1 MNAVTFGVYSYIM
14 KRYGS
19 SEYDAD
25 LDTLENLVER
35 LGLNKGW
42 EKTVE
47 KPEKPYYLNS
57 NQSQQIIEFKDYI
70 LLKEKYLI
78 YYLYKYFYGQLE

>member
-1 MNAVTFGVYSYIM
+1 MI
-14 KRYGS
+14 GS
-19 SEYDAD
+19 LYNRERGGWR
-25 LDTLENLVER
+25 EVER
-35 LGLNKGW
+35 LQVKYEICW
-42 EKTVE
+42 ISIDQEKTVE

-78 YYLYKYFYGQLE
+78 YYLYKYFYGQLV